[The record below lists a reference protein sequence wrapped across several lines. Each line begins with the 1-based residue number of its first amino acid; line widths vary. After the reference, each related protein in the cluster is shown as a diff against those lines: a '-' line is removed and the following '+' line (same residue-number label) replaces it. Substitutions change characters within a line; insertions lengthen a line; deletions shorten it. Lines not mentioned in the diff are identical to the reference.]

1 MAQRRALLLIKGN
14 GHKVQAVIQ
23 DRRLRPRYTVEEASE
38 YLSIPRNT
46 LRAWTFGRRMPG
58 NPDKYYPSVLEFVDH
73 ERKLLSFYDLVE
85 AHILRAAVECN
96 ASIKQ
101 VKRGLAYLK
110 ANYPNQPRP
119 LLTFDFYTEGKY
131 LLVGG
136 MLGSR
141 EKDREVLV
149 NASRHGQL
157 EMTPIIESLLSLIGR
172 DEQQMPDT
180 LFPKEG
186 GRIVSITS
194 GIVSGRPVIE
204 GTRIPT
210 AIIAQRVLA
219 GERPEDLAVDY
230 RIPLEAIEAAIKY
243 ETAA

>member
-1 MAQRRALLLIKGN
+1 
-14 GHKVQAVIQ
+14 VQAEIQ

-38 YLSIPRNT
+38 YLSIPRGT
-46 LRAWTFGRRMPG
+46 LRAWTLGRRRPG
-58 NPDKYYPSVLEFVDH
+58 SPDEYYPSVLEFVDH
-73 ERKLLSFYDLVE
+73 QRKLLSFYDLVE

-96 ASIKQ
+96 ASIRQ

-110 ANYPNQPRP
+110 AEHPHQRRP

-136 MLGSR
+136 MFGSKK
-141 EKDREVLV
+141 KDREVLV
-149 NASRHGQL
+149 NASRQGQL
-157 EMTPIIESLLSLIGR
+157 EMTPIIEDLLSLIGR
-172 DEQQMPDT
+172 DKQQMPDT

-186 GRIVSITS
+186 KRIVSITS

-210 AIIAQRVLA
+210 SIIAQRILA
-219 GERPEDLAVDY
+219 GETPHDLASDY
-230 RIPLEAIEAAIKY
+230 GVPLEAIEAALKY
-243 ETAA
+243 EKAA